1 MQGINDLVF
10 VHMKVK
16 GVIGVRGVVGVAV
29 LRFVPADD
37 FTDIFKQGL
46 AFGNVLQGKDTFA
59 VDARAA
65 NLHAA
70 A

>member
-1 MQGINDLVF
+1 MQGVNHFVF
-10 VHMKVK
+10 VHMEVE
-16 GVIGVRGVVGVAV
+16 GVIGIGRVVWVAV

-37 FTDIFKQGL
+37 FTNILKQGL
-46 AFGNVLQGKDTFA
+46 AFRKVLQGKHTFA

>member
-1 MQGINDLVF
+1 MEIE
-10 VHMKVK
+10 
-16 GVIGVRGVVGVAV
+16 GVIGVRRVVRVAV

-37 FTDIFKQGL
+37 FTHILKQGL
-46 AFGNVLQGKDTFA
+46 AFCKVLQGKHTFA